1 MIVILTGV
9 AGSGKT
15 TIGQALAQHLACPFY
30 DGDDF
35 HPPANVAKMAA
46 GQPLDDA
53 DRAPWLQ
60 RLHELLTRLAAQHQ
74 TAVLACSALKRDY
87 RLQLTRE
94 LDDVCVVYLHGSFEL
109 IQARLQAREGHYMS
123 PAMLQSQFQALEPP
137 TPDEAI
143 HVDVSQPVDRVVT
156 RIAKALEDRCSP
168 PLF

>member
-35 HPPANVAKMAA
+35 HPPANIAKMAV

-60 RLHELLTRLAAQHQ
+60 RLHDLLANLHEQRQ
-74 TAVLACSALKRDY
+74 TAVLACSALKKDY
-87 RLQLTRE
+87 RKQLTRG
-94 LDDVCVVYLHGSFEL
+94 LDNVCVVYLHGSFEL

-123 PAMLQSQFQALEPP
+123 PAMLQSQFEALEPP
-137 TPDEAI
+137 TPGEAL
-143 HVDVSQPVDRVVT
+143 HVDVSRPLDHIVT

-168 PLF
+168 PS